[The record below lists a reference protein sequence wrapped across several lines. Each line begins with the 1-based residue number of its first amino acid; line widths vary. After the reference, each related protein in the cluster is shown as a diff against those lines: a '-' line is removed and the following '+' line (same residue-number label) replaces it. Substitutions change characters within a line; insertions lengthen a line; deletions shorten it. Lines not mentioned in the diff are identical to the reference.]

1 MPNKPLQAVSLTS
14 PGYFGLNNQDSP
26 VTLNPSFATQA
37 YNAVIDRFGRVGARK
52 GWYYRTTEG
61 GSSSDIRSMM
71 QFDNNDATYTIIS
84 AGNNKLFTGET
95 TMTEKAVRN
104 PANTADLTYTITTN
118 NWQMIQA
125 QFQSGLTLSPHGFL
139 LQKNHPSLVYHK
151 LPVPGSGATFS
162 VTTIGG
168 GGDITALSV
177 TAAGS
182 GYKVGDV
189 LALSGGTG
197 SSATVT
203 VATLTGS
210 GVATV
215 TITNAGTGYTASD
228 ALTSTVTNT
237 DEHGH
242 GGAFGFQRLADVG
255 SVPTGYTASS
265 FMPNCGLSA
274 FGRLWV
280 ADIGTDSL
288 TVYYSVLL
296 DPTDFTGVGSGFIN
310 LEQVVPGGDKIV
322 ALAQHNNFLIVFCKN
337 NIVIYN
343 NANDIDNL
351 ALQDVIEGVGC
362 IARDSVN
369 SIGTDL
375 IFLSNAG
382 LRSLGRTIQEKSLP
396 FRDLTR
402 NVRDQF
408 LQTVYVQNVDEIR
421 SVYHEKEAFYLLILP
436 SGNFTYCFDVR
447 APLEDG
453 SYRTTVWTKIA
464 PKAAVSTNDRRL
476 LIGKASGV
484 AIYDGYTDNSAQYI
498 FSYYTPYIDFG
509 SPDIIKILKKIIVTV
524 VGASNTTLDIRWAFD
539 YTTKY
544 FSTQVTTKTA
554 PVAEYGVAEYGIAEY
569 AASIYID
576 QFSRPLNGNGN
587 VVQIGIDAA
596 INGYPLSLQKLDIY
610 SVLGRTI

>member
-37 YNAVIDRFGRVGARK
+37 YNAVIDRYGRIGARK
-52 GWYYRTTEG
+52 GWTYRT
-61 GSSSDIRSMM
+61 SSNGTASDIRSMM
-71 QFDNNDATYTIIS
+71 EFDNNDGTYTIIS

-104 PANTADLTYTITTN
+104 PANTADLTYTITAS
-118 NWQMIQA
+118 NWQMLQA

-139 LQKNHPSLVYHK
+139 IQKSHPTLVYHK
-151 LPVPGSGATFS
+151 LPAPGSGATFS
-162 VTTIGG
+162 VTTVSTGV
-168 GGDITALSV
+168 ITAVSV

-182 GYKVGDV
+182 GYKIGDV
-189 LALSGGTG
+189 LAMAGGTG
-197 SSATVT
+197 TGAVLT
-203 VATLTGS
+203 VATLTGT

-215 TITNAGTGYTASD
+215 TITDGGTGYTASD
-228 ALTSTVTNT
+228 ALTSTVTDT

-255 SVPTGYTASS
+255 TVPTGYTATS

-280 ADIGTDSL
+280 ADIGSDNL
-288 TVYYSVLL
+288 TIYYSVLL
-296 DPTDFTGVGSGFIN
+296 DPTDFTGIGSGYIN

-322 ALAQHNNFLIVFCKN
+322 ALAQHNNYLIVFCKN
-337 NIVIYN
+337 NIVVYN
-343 NANDIDNL
+343 NANDIDTL
-351 ALQDVIEGVGC
+351 SLEDVIEGVGC
-362 IARDSVN
+362 IARDSIQ
-369 SIGTDL
+369 SLGTDL
-375 IFLSNAG
+375 LFLSNAG

-396 FRDLTR
+396 FRDLSR
-402 NVRDQF
+402 NIRDTF
-408 LQTVYVQNVDEIR
+408 LQMTYSQNVDQIR
-421 SVYHEKEAFYLLILP
+421 SVYFEREAFYLLVFP
-436 SGNFTYCFDVR
+436 AGNFVYCFDVR

-453 SYRTTVWTKIA
+453 SYRATVWTKIA
-464 PKAAVSTNDRRL
+464 PKAVATTADRRL
-476 LIGKASGV
+476 LLGKTDGV
-484 AIYDGYTDNSAQYI
+484 ALYNGYTDNGASYT
-498 FSYYTPYIDFG
+498 FSYYTPYVDFG
-509 SPDIIKILKKIIVTV
+509 IPESIKILKKIVVTI
-524 VGASNTTLDIRWAFD
+524 VGASNTTLDIRWAFN

-544 FSTQVTTKTA
+544 YSTQVTTKNN
-554 PVAEYGVAEYGIAEY
+554 PVSEYGIAEY
-569 AASIYID
+569 GVSEYASSITID

>member
-1 MPNKPLQAVSLTS
+1 MPNKPLQAVSLTA

-37 YNAVIDRFGRVGARK
+37 YNAVIDRYGRIGARK
-52 GWYYRTTEG
+52 GWTYRTSTG
-61 GSSSDIRSMM
+61 GTASDIRSMM
-71 QFDNNDATYTIIS
+71 EFDNNDGTYTIIS

-104 PANTADLTYTITTN
+104 PANTADLTYTITAS
-118 NWQMIQA
+118 NWQMLQA

-139 LQKNHPSLVYHK
+139 IQKSHPPLVYHK
-151 LPVPGSGATFS
+151 LPAPGSGATFS
-162 VTTIGG
+162 VTTVSTGV
-168 GGDITALSV
+168 ITAVSV

-189 LALSGGTG
+189 LAMAGGTG
-197 SSATVT
+197 TGAVLT
-203 VATLTGS
+203 VATLTGT

-215 TITNAGTGYTASD
+215 TITNGGTGYTASD
-228 ALTSTVTNT
+228 ALTSTVTDT

-255 SVPTGYTASS
+255 TVPTGYTATS

-280 ADIGTDSL
+280 ADIGADNL
-288 TVYYSVLL
+288 TIYYSALL
-296 DPTDFTGVGSGFIN
+296 NPTDFTGIGSGYIN
-310 LEQVVPGGDKIV
+310 LEQVVSGGDKIV
-322 ALAQHNNFLIVFCKN
+322 ALAQHNNYLLVFCKN

-343 NANDIDNL
+343 NANDIDTL
-351 ALQDVIEGVGC
+351 SLEDVIEGVGC
-362 IARDSVN
+362 IARDSIQ
-369 SIGTDL
+369 SLGTDL
-375 IFLSNAG
+375 LFLSNAG

-396 FRDLTR
+396 FRDLSR
-402 NVRDQF
+402 NIRDTF
-408 LQTVYVQNVDEIR
+408 LQMVYAQNVDQIR
-421 SVYHEKEAFYLLILP
+421 SAYFEREAFYLLVFP
-436 SGNFTYCFDVR
+436 SGNFVYCFDVR

-453 SYRTTVWTKIA
+453 SYRATVWTKIA
-464 PKAAVSTNDRRL
+464 PKTVITTTDRRL
-476 LIGKASGV
+476 LLGKTDGV
-484 AIYDGYTDNSAQYI
+484 ALYNGYTDNGASYT

-509 SPDIIKILKKIIVTV
+509 TPEVIKILKKIIVTI
-524 VGASNTTLDIRWAFD
+524 VGASNTTLDIRWAFN

-544 FSTQVTTKTA
+544 YSTQVTTKNA
-554 PVAEYGVAEYGIAEY
+554 PVSEYGIAEY
-569 AASIYID
+569 GVSEYASSIYID

-596 INGYPLSLQKLDIY
+596 INGYPLSLQKLDVY